1 MRSDIGAV
9 GSPLV
14 DLTDVAMLVTGG
26 SAGIGAAIVSTARR
40 LGARVGV
47 VDLRAPEEPGIP
59 YAEADV
65 SSWTEASTAVAEVAT
80 ELNGL
85 DVLVNNAGIAP
96 AGRFEDISEERW
108 RETLGVNLD
117 GAFFCTRASLPHL
130 RDSTAPAV
138 VNMASVAAR
147 SFSRTASVAYAA
159 SKGGVVAL
167 TRQLAHELAT
177 EGLRVNCVCPGLVDT
192 AVMGRNV
199 SPQRLAE
206 LVQTIPLG
214 RLASPAEVAA
224 VVCFLGSAAA
234 GYLTGTVVDVNGG
247 MA

>member
-1 MRSDIGAV
+1 
-9 GSPLV
+9 
-14 DLTDVAMLVTGG
+14 
-26 SAGIGAAIVSTARR
+26 
-40 LGARVGV
+40 
-47 VDLRAPEEPGIP
+47 
-59 YAEADV
+59 
-65 SSWTEASTAVAEVAT
+65 
-80 ELNGL
+80 
-85 DVLVNNAGIAP
+85 
-96 AGRFEDISEERW
+96 
-108 RETLGVNLD
+108 
-117 GAFFCTRASLPHL
+117 
-130 RDSTAPAV
+130 
-138 VNMASVAAR
+138 MASVAAR